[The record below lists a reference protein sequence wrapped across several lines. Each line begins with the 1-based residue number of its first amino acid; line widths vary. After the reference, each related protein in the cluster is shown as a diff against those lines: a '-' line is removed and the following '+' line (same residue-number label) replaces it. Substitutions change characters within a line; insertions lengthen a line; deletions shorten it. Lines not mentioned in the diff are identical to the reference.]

1 MIVKMKFLNQLK
13 LKKMENTK
21 EITLTL
27 EKAKGYYH
35 SGNKELKELA
45 LMFFTE
51 KELFVLSYD
60 EIRLSL
66 KELALTLSNEKKL
79 SYDDICFELYNKF
92 NSWNI
97 INPVK
102 FISNNKYSG
111 NINANYISRCAE
123 NAYYASHDEKFLK
136 HLGVLTKVK
145 NLADYFNDFK
155 DCDFGCEINCPHI
168 MKPKISPAMILF
180 KNASVATKAYEY
192 LTEEDKK
199 YLIY

>member
-27 EKAKGYYH
+27 EKAQEYYH

-51 KELFVLSYD
+51 NDLLELSYQ
-60 EIRLSL
+60 
-66 KELALTLSNEKKL
+66 N
-79 SYDDICFELYNKF
+79 ICFKLNIKF

-102 FISNNKYSG
+102 FISNNKYSD
-111 NINANYISRCAE
+111 NINANYINNCTE

-155 DCDFGCEINCPHI
+155 ECDFGCEINCPHI

-180 KNASVATKAYEY
+180 KNAYVATKAYEY
-192 LTEEDKK
+192 LTKEDKK